1 MSERGNLMSNQNFED
16 MYKSK
21 TTKELTILA
30 KE

>member
-1 MSERGNLMSNQNFED
+1 MSNQNFEE

-30 KE
+30 KELGVPR